1 MKKAMSILLAVM
13 LLLSAFSLNA
23 FAAGNSMSSATSVVL
38 GQQYTGSIT
47 ASDDMEFYRIDLE
60 ESGKLTVNTTV
71 FFNVYYGIYGA
82 NGNTLDADTISIAY
96 TGVNFKNR
104 VIELEVTSG
113 TYYFDFHRWL
123 GSSDNTG
130 DYNITFSFLSAEES
144 FKEVQGGSNEK
155 MATASEIE
163 FNTRYNGQIA
173 LNETSDFYKF
183 TVNEKTKVT
192 VNLHTSSFVYSSVYD
207 SNGAVLYESGGVRYD
222 YYGGNATK
230 ELELEPGTYYYNVR
244 SWGAECGN
252 YFFTISNPDI
262 DIEDPET
269 PDDTNDDTDDNK
281 SNNSG
286 NSIWETILFFPLM
299 LFDIILGFFAMIF
312 GF

>member
-1 MKKAMSILLAVM
+1 MKKAMSIMLAVM
-13 LLLSAFSLNA
+13 LLLSALSLNA
-23 FAAGNSMSSATSVVL
+23 FAAGNSMSNATTVVL

-47 ASDDMEFYRIDLE
+47 KSDDKEFYRIDLT
-60 ESGKLTVNTTV
+60 ESGKLTINTTV
-71 FFNVYYGIYGA
+71 FFNVYYGVYGA

-113 TYYFDFHRWL
+113 TYYFDFHRWS

-130 DYNITFSFLSAEES
+130 DYNVTFSFLPAEES
-144 FKEVQGGSNEK
+144 FKEVQGGSNEN
-155 MATASEIE
+155 MATASEVE

-173 LNETSDFYKF
+173 VNESSDFYKF
-183 TVNEKTKVT
+183 TVEEKTKIT
-192 VNLHTSSFVYSSVYD
+192 INLHTSSFVYSSVYD
-207 SNGAVLYESGGVRYD
+207 SNGSVLYESGGVRHD
-222 YYGGNATK
+222 YNGGNATK

-244 SWGAECGN
+244 RWNAEYGN
-252 YFFTISNPDI
+252 YFFNITNPGVNI
-262 DIEDPET
+262 QEPEDP
-269 PDDTNDDTDDNK
+269 NDNNDGTDDNTN
-281 SNNSG
+281 NNSG
-286 NSIWETILFFPLM
+286 NSIFEMILFFPLM

>member
-1 MKKAMSILLAVM
+1 MKKVMSILLTVM
-13 LLLSAFSLNA
+13 LMLSVLSVNV
-23 FAAGNSMSSATSVVL
+23 FAAGNSMSDATIVVL
-38 GQQYTGSIT
+38 GQQYTGSISK
-47 ASDDMEFYRIDLE
+47 SDDMEFYRIELT
-60 ESGKLTVNTTV
+60 ESGKLTINATV

-96 TGVNFKNR
+96 TGVNFKNK

-113 TYYFDFHRWL
+113 TYYFDFHRWS

-130 DYNITFSFLSAEES
+130 DYNVTFSFLSAEES
-144 FKEVQGGSNEK
+144 FKEIQGGSNEN
-155 MATASEIE
+155 MATASEVE

-173 LNETSDFYKF
+173 VNEKSDFYKF
-183 TVNEKTKVT
+183 TVDEKTKIT

-222 YYGGNATK
+222 YNGGNATK
-230 ELELEPGTYYYNVR
+230 ELELEAGTYYYNVR
-244 SWGAECGN
+244 SWNAYCGN
-252 YFFTISNPDI
+252 YFFTITNPNI
-262 DIEDPET
+262 DTQE
-269 PDDTNDDTDDNK
+269 PDEPNDGVDDNT

-286 NSIWETILFFPLM
+286 NSIFEMILFFPLM
-299 LFDIILGFFAMIF
+299 LFDIIIGFFAMIF